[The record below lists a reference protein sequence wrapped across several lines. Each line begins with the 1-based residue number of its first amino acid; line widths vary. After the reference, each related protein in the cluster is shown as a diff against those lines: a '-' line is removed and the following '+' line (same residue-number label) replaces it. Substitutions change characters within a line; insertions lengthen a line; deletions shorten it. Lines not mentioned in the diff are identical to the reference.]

1 MLPHD
6 FLESSFYIEKVK
18 IPGRVLLAPMDG
30 FTDSPFRSLC
40 RSFGSALSTSEFIN
54 GIDIEFGHPYLKFK
68 TSFQDVERPVS
79 LQIFDDDPDRLL
91 NGAKLL
97 SQLNPDLID
106 INMGCSARNVSN
118 RGAGAGLLK
127 RPDKI
132 NKISCDLVKHLPV
145 PVTAKIRLGWDDN
158 SRNYL
163 EIARILE
170 SCGISAITVHAR
182 TRNQQYKGAADW
194 DAIAE
199 VKSAVSIP
207 VIGNGD
213 VTSRED
219 AIRLLLHTGCDAVMI
234 GRAAL
239 GNPWIFCGS
248 DRSKVSNADLVSV
261 MKSHLE
267 KMTVLYTPRIGT
279 VLFRKHLARY
289 LPGMLPTA
297 NDRQLIFSIDDPY
310 ELLQCAEDQINQH
323 RKVDF
328 SGNR

>member
-1 MLPHD
+1 MLPCD
-6 FLESSFYIEKVK
+6 FLDSSFYIQSVK

-30 FTDSPFRSLC
+30 FTDSPFRSVC

-54 GIDIEFGHPYLKFK
+54 GIDIAYGHPYLKFK
-68 TSFQDVERPVS
+68 TSFHDAERPFS
-79 LQIFDDDPDRLL
+79 LQIFDDDPERLL
-91 NGAKLL
+91 NGALKL

-132 NKISCDLVKHLPV
+132 SKIACDLVKHLPI
-145 PVTAKIRLGWDDN
+145 PVTAKIRLGWDEN
-158 SRNYL
+158 SRNYI
-163 EIARILE
+163 EIAHILE
-170 SCGISAITVHAR
+170 SCGISAIAVHAR
-182 TRNQQYKGAADW
+182 TRNQQYQGTADW

-199 VKSAVSIP
+199 IKSAVSIP

-213 VTSRED
+213 AVSRIE
-219 AIRLLLHTGCDAVMI
+219 AVKMLLHTDCDAVMI

-248 DRSKVSNADLVSV
+248 ERSRVDNDELLAV
-261 MKSHLE
+261 MRSHLE
-267 KMTVLYTPRIGT
+267 KMVDLYTARIGT

-289 LPGMLPTA
+289 LHGQLPTA
-297 NDRQLIFSIDDPY
+297 KDRQMIFSIEDLD
-310 ELLQCAEDQINQH
+310 ELIHCAEKLITQY
-323 RKVDF
+323 RKVQTE
-328 SGNR
+328 

>member
-1 MLPHD
+1 MLSHD
-6 FLESSFYIEKVK
+6 FLESPFYIEKVK

-30 FTDSPFRSLC
+30 FTDSPFRSIC

-54 GIDIEFGHPYLKFK
+54 GIDIAFGHPHLKFK
-68 TSFQDVERPVS
+68 THFQDVERPVS

-91 NGAKLL
+91 NGALRL
-97 SQLNPDLID
+97 AQFNPDLLD
-106 INMGCSARNVSN
+106 INLGCSARNVSN

-132 NKISCDLVKHLPV
+132 KKIACDLVRYLPV

-182 TRNQQYKGAADW
+182 TRNQQYKGSADW

-213 VTSRED
+213 VTSRAD
-219 AIRLLLHTGCDAVMI
+219 AFRLLLHTGCDAVMI

-239 GNPWIFCGS
+239 GNPWIFCGN
-248 DRSKVSNADLVSV
+248 DRSKVTNTDLVSV

-267 KMTVLYTPRIGT
+267 KMTALYTPRIGT

-289 LPGMLPTA
+289 MSGVLPSA
-297 NDRQLIFSIDDPY
+297 NDRQLIFSIEDPD
-310 ELLQCAEDQINQH
+310 ELIQCAELLINQH
-323 RKVDF
+323 RKADSYV
-328 SGNR
+328 SH